1 MRQST
6 MKQTGRAVLVLAVLG
21 LAGCKKERPPG
32 VYDVSVSEA
41 YRRLSTDKLADMVY
55 AKQCGILVHVT
66 PGGVTN
72 REGYWRATWQVH
84 SSGTK
89 VVEFSALLTA
99 VGQNQTRVEIS
110 VPSAPGG
117 GEMYDGTKFYK
128 RPAFNQPLR
137 PAVQEQVAAILEGRK
152 FDVRRVGPGTDKV
165 CNVQRGGLQ
174 EGRVFKIDD

>member
-1 MRQST
+1 
-6 MKQTGRAVLVLAVLG
+6 MKQTAQAVLVLAAFG

-32 VYDVSVSEA
+32 VYDVSVDEA
-41 YRRLSTDKLADMVY
+41 YRRLSTDKLADMVF

-72 REGYWRATWQVH
+72 HENYWRATWQVR
-84 SSGTK
+84 SGGRE
-89 VVEFSALLTA
+89 VVQFSALLSA
-99 VGQNQTRVEIS
+99 VGQNQTRVEII
-110 VPSAPGG
+110 VPPAPGG
-117 GEMYDGTKFYK
+117 GEMYDGSKFYK

-165 CNVQRGGLQ
+165 CMVQRGGL
-174 EGRVFKIDD
+174 ESGMKFSVDD